1 MMFLIAGSNSKALAE
16 KISSL
21 SNIPMAKTSLKKF
34 PDGENYIRID
44 SDLSGQDVLLV
55 ASMFPD
61 QNSSLMEFLF
71 LADACRDLG
80 ARKTTAIIPYF
91 AYGRQD
97 KQFQK
102 GEALSL
108 KTLAGLFKVVGI
120 QKIITVE
127 SHFHRKPESF
137 DFFGIPATNISA
149 GKILLDKIKEK
160 TGAELFV
167 IGPDIESGKTVE
179 FATGKK
185 IMFKKEKICPECK
198 KAAIE
203 CKCVGTNKNYEVKD
217 LKGDIDFDFRGKTVV
232 ILDDMIASG
241 STMVK
246 AAEKVRADGAKK
258 VICAATHGLFIGN
271 SLKILQEKSDYL
283 IVTDTIATPASA
295 VSVAGLI
302 AETIKK
308 SV

>member
-1 MMFLIAGSNSKALAE
+1 MFLISGSNSGVLAE

-21 SNIPMAKTSLKKF
+21 ANIPIAKTSLKKF

-44 SDLSGQDVLLV
+44 SDLSGHDVLLL

-80 ARKTTAIIPYF
+80 AKKITAIIPYF
-91 AYGRQD
+91 AYARQD
-97 KQFQK
+97 KKFQD

-108 KTLAGLFKVVGI
+108 KTLAGLFKAVGVSS
-120 QKIITVE
+120 IITVE
-127 SHFHRKPESF
+127 AHFHRTPESF
-137 DFFGIPATNISA
+137 DFFGIPCTNISA
-149 GKILLDKIKEK
+149 GKVLLDKIKEK

-185 IMFKKEKICPECK
+185 TVFEKVKICPECK
-198 KAAIE
+198 KPAIN
-203 CKCVGTNKNYEVKD
+203 CKCSGESRRYEVKE
-217 LKGDIDFDFRGKTVV
+217 LKGEADFRGKNVV

-241 STMVK
+241 TTMIK
-246 AAEKVRADGAKK
+246 AAEKVRAEGAKK
-258 VICAATHGLFIGN
+258 VICAATHGLFLGN
-271 SLKILQEKSDYL
+271 SLKTLQEKADYL
-283 IVTDTIATPASA
+283 IVTDTIETPVSK

-302 AETIKK
+302 AGEIKRT
-308 SV
+308 

>member
-1 MMFLIAGSNSKALAE
+1 MAE

-21 SNIPMAKTSLKKF
+21 SNVPMAKASLKKF

-44 SDLSGQDVLLV
+44 SDLSGRDVFLV

-71 LADACRDLG
+71 LADACRDCG
-80 ARKTTAIIPYF
+80 AKKITAIIPYF

-108 KTLAGLFKVVGI
+108 KTLAGLFKAVGI
-120 QKIITVE
+120 QKIITLE
-127 SHFHRKPESF
+127 SHFHRKPENF

-149 GKILLDKIKEK
+149 GKALLEDIRKNIC
-160 TGAELFV
+160 TDYMV

-185 IMFKKEKICPECK
+185 TVFEKVKICPECK
-198 KAAIE
+198 KPAID
-203 CKCVGTNKNYEVKD
+203 CKCGGERKRYEVKE
-217 LKGDIDFDFRGKTVV
+217 LKSEADFRGKNVV

-241 STMVK
+241 STMIK
-246 AAEKVRADGAKK
+246 AAEKVRAQGAKK

-271 SLKILQEKSDYL
+271 SLKVLQEKSDYL
-283 IVTDTIATPASA
+283 IVTDTIETPVSA
-295 VSVAGLI
+295 ISVADLI
-302 AETIKK
+302 AEEIKQK
-308 SV
+308 

>member
-1 MMFLIAGSNSKALAE
+1 MFLIAGSNSKALAE

-34 PDGENYIRID
+34 PDGENYVRID

-71 LADACRDLG
+71 LADAAKGLG
-80 ARKTTAIIPYF
+80 AKKITAIIPYF

-108 KTLAGLFKVVGI
+108 KTIASLFKTVGI
-120 QKIITVE
+120 QKIITIE
-127 SHFHRKPESF
+127 AHFHRKPENF
-137 DFFGIPATNISA
+137 DFFGIPSVNISA
-149 GKILLDKIKEK
+149 GKILLEEIAKKI
-160 TGAELFV
+160 GNNYAV
-167 IGPDIESGKTVE
+167 IGPDLESGKTVE
-179 FATGKK
+179 FATGKRAAFEK
-185 IMFKKEKICPECK
+185 VKICPECK
-198 KAAIE
+198 KPAVE
-203 CKCVGTNKNYEVKD
+203 CKCTGANKKYEVKE
-217 LKGDIDFDFRGKTVV
+217 LKGEADFRGKNVV

-241 STMVK
+241 STMIK
-246 AAEKVRADGAKK
+246 AAEKVRQEGAKK
-258 VICAATHGLFIGN
+258 VVCAATHGLFLKD
-271 SLKILQEKSDYL
+271 SLKILQEKSEYL
-283 IVTDTIATPASA
+283 IVTDSIETSVSA

-302 AETIKK
+302 AGEIKQC
-308 SV
+308 